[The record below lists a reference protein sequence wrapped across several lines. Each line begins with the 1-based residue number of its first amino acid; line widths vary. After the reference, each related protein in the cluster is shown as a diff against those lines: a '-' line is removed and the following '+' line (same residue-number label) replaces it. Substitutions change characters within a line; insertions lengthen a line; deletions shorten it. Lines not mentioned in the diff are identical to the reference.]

1 MTTQG
6 IIVIDILGLG
16 LIFLIINLVRTFRLH
31 VGYAIV
37 WLLSV
42 AGVMIIISFPP
53 LLSLVTHAMGAIF
66 PVSALSLLAF
76 LFIFLVLITLSV
88 QLSALSARQI
98 ELIQTLALNDLLTKE
113 EKEWNAGPISNQQA
127 DTPNDG

>member
-1 MTTQG
+1 MTSQG

-16 LIFLIINLVRTFRLH
+16 LIILIINLVRTFRLH

-42 AGVMIIISFPP
+42 AGLMAIISIPP
-53 LLSLVTHAMGAIF
+53 LLSFITKALGAIF

-76 LFIFLVLITLSV
+76 LFIFLVLISLSV

-98 ELIQTLALNDLLTKE
+98 ELIQTLALNELLTKE
-113 EKEWNAGPISNQQA
+113 EQAENANLATNRQN
-127 DTPNDG
+127 DTVTD

>member
-16 LIFLIINLVRTFRLH
+16 LIILIINLVRTFRLH

-42 AGVMIIISFPP
+42 AGLMIIISFPP
-53 LLSLVTHAMGAIF
+53 LLTLVTQAMGAIF

-98 ELIQTLALNDLLTKE
+98 ELIQTLALNELLTKE
-113 EKEWNAGPISNQQA
+113 DKVEKAGLASNQQSNA
-127 DTPNDG
+127 PSDG